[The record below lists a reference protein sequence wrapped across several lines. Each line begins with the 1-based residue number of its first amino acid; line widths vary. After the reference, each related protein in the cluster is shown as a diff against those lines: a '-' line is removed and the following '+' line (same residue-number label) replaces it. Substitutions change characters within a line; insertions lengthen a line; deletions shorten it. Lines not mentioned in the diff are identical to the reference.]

1 MNTHLK
7 RIVLTHGVRH
17 FAPIDSTSDYLFE
30 VPPDSAAEE
39 ALAGLLRLSGR
50 SADVGIASGP
60 LGPFGAHLLR
70 TLAGCGI
77 QAAGVPLV
85 LPPLGHAFVLARAPS
100 STRILDAH
108 LAYHPVL
115 TETGIIPT
123 RSAVANFP
131 SSGLGRVA
139 IPLPAGPHAPMPH
152 PAFTHPAVLLRP
164 VAPHPFA
171 PHPGFHPAAH
181 PAHHPIHLRH

>member
-1 MNTHLK
+1 MYTHLK
-7 RIVLTHGVRH
+7 RVALAHGVRH

-39 ALAGLLRLSGR
+39 VLAGLLRLSGR

-77 QAAGVPLV
+77 QTAAVPLV
-85 LPPLGHAFVLARAPS
+85 LPPLGHAFVLARAPN

-115 TETGIIPT
+115 TEIGRLPS
-123 RSAVANFP
+123 RSATANFP
-131 SSGLGRVA
+131 SSELGRAA
-139 IPLPAGPHAPMPH
+139 IPLAVSPPMPH
-152 PAFTHPAVLLRP
+152 PALTHPAIPPRP
-164 VAPHPFA
+164 AAPHPFA
-171 PHPGFHPAAH
+171 PHPASH
-181 PAHHPIHLRH
+181 PAHQPIHLRHH